1 MGDAGSEKTEM
12 KMRVARTLKWNVID
26 KFSTQLLYGV
36 TGVIL
41 ARVLSEADFGLV
53 GAILVFQAFAT
64 MFIDGG
70 FSYALIQ
77 RKEPTDQDYSTIMW
91 FNVAMS
97 VVIYIV
103 LYLCSPLIAECFQN
117 DQRLIPLGRVMFLSF
132 IINAFSAV
140 QQSRLLK
147 RMEAKQ
153 VAVSNSMALFVAAVV
168 GILLALTGYGP
179 WAMVWQTITLAIVKT
194 GMLWMLSAW
203 RPQLYFSWSVLKG
216 FTRVG
221 SGMFASSFLN
231 VLFQNIYSFFIGHR
245 VGLVSLGYYSQ
256 ADKWSKMGIASLAQV
271 LTSSFLPALST
282 YQDDPERFAATTSKM
297 NRFTSYLVFPAIA
310 MLMVMATPI
319 FHALFGEKWDP
330 AIFLFQL
337 LLFRGIFTVLGM
349 LYNNYVISLGKARL
363 VLVAEFVRD
372 GTALAAIFIT
382 LPYIAIVRPDDVTWG
397 VAVFL
402 WGQVAASILAWV
414 FMLIVAS
421 RISWHKPFD
430 FLIDSAPYAL
440 LSVVAA
446 IAMWFV
452 GQFFTNP
459 WIQLGV
465 EGLIGLT
472 VYMGLSAISGSVVQK
487 DVISYFIGNFRR
499 KTEKNL

>member
-1 MGDAGSEKTEM
+1 MIDDDNGKSEM

-77 RKEPTDQDYSTIMW
+77 RKEPTDRDYSTIMW
-91 FNVAMS
+91 FNVGMS
-97 VVIYIV
+97 VA
-103 LYLCSPLIAECFQN
+103 LYLVLFLCAPLIADCFQN
-117 DQRLIPLGRVMFLSF
+117 DQRLIPLSRVMFLSF

-153 VAVSNSMALFVAAVV
+153 VAVSNSMGLFVAAVV
-168 GILLALTGYGP
+168 GISLALTGFGP
-179 WAMVWQTITLAIVKT
+179 WALVWQTISLAVVKT
-194 GMLWMLSAW
+194 GMLWWLSSW
-203 RPQLYFSWSVLKG
+203 RPTLYFSWRILKG

-231 VLFQNIYSFFIGHR
+231 VVFQNIYSFFIGNR
-245 VGLVSLGYYSQ
+245 VGLVSLGYYTQ

-310 MLMVMATPI
+310 MLIVMATPI
-319 FHALFGEKWDP
+319 FHALFGQKWDP

-349 LYNNYVISLGKARL
+349 LYNNYVISLGRARL

-397 VAVFL
+397 VAIFL

-414 FMLIVAS
+414 YMLIVAS

-430 FLIDSAPYAL
+430 FLVDSAPYAA
-440 LSVVAA
+440 LSLVAA
-446 IAMWFV
+446 AAMWLA
-452 GQFFTNP
+452 GMFFTNA
-459 WIQLGV
+459 WMQLAV
-465 EGLIGLT
+465 EGIVGLT
-472 VYMGLSAISGSVVQK
+472 VYMGLSALAGSVVQK
-487 DVISYFIGNFRR
+487 DVLAYFLGNFR
-499 KTEKNL
+499 KKGQ

>member
-1 MGDAGSEKTEM
+1 MQPTDDNQQM
-12 KMRVARTLKWNVID
+12 KQRVARTLKWNVID
-26 KFSTQLLYGV
+26 KFSTQILYGV

-41 ARVLSEADFGLV
+41 ARVLSEGDFGLV

-77 RKEPTDQDYSTIMW
+77 RKEPTDRDYSTIMW
-91 FNVAMS
+91 FNVGMATL
-97 VVIYIV
+97 IYAV
-103 LYLCSPLIAECFQN
+103 LFFCAPLIAECFEN
-117 DQRLIPLGRVMFLSF
+117 DQRLIPLSRVMFLSF

-147 RMEAKQ
+147 RMESRE
-153 VAVSNSMALFVAAVV
+153 VAIANSLGLFVAAVV
-168 GILLALTGYGP
+168 GIAMALGGFGP
-179 WAMVWQTITLAIVKT
+179 WALVWQTITLAVVKT
-194 GMLWMLSAW
+194 LMLWFLSSW
-203 RPQLYFSWSVLKG
+203 RPALYFSWKILKS

-221 SGMFASSFLN
+221 SGMFFSSFLN

-245 VGLVSLGYYSQ
+245 VGLVSLGYYTQ

-271 LTSSFLPALST
+271 LTSSFLPALSS
-282 YQDDPERFAATTSKM
+282 YQDDPKRFAAASSKM
-297 NRFTSYLVFPAIA
+297 NRFTSYLLFPAIA
-310 MLMVMATPI
+310 LLMVLAAPI

-349 LYNNYVISLGKARL
+349 LYNNYVISLGRARL

-402 WGQVAASILAWV
+402 WGQVAASILAWIY
-414 FMLIVAS
+414 MLIVAA
-421 RISWHKPFD
+421 RISWHRPVHFI
-430 FLIDSAPYAL
+430 IDSLPYAA
-440 LSVVAA
+440 LSVLAAAVAWVALGFVANPWLQIAVGGILGLGVYMGVAA
-446 IAMWFV
+446 IF
-452 GQFFTNP
+452 
-459 WIQLGV
+459 
-465 EGLIGLT
+465 
-472 VYMGLSAISGSVVQK
+472 GSVVQR
-487 DVISYFIGNFRR
+487 DVIEYFIGHFRR
-499 KTEKNL
+499 KSQKKS